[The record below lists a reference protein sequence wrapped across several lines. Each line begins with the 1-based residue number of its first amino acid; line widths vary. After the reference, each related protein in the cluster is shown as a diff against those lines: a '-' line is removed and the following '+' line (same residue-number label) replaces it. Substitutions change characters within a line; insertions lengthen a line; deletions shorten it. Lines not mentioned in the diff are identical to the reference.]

1 MLILGLS
8 SFKHDT
14 AAALFEDG
22 TIKAAIEEDKLT
34 RSRSTDCPKMRSG
47 FAWRAQGPPGATW
60 TA

>member
-22 TIKAAIEEDKLT
+22 VVKAELPEGRPLVYFVTITDERKATVSTEHEELAEK
-34 RSRSTDCPKMRSG
+34 
-47 FAWRAQGPPGATW
+47 
-60 TA
+60 

>member
-22 TIKAAIEEDKLT
+22 TIRAAIEEDKLT
-34 RSRSTDCPKMRSG
+34 RSRSTGLPENAIRFCLDSV
-47 FAWRAQGPPGATW
+47 
-60 TA
+60 

>member
-22 TIKAAIEEDKLT
+22 IVKAAIEEDKRVL
-34 RSRSTDCPKMRSG
+34 RL
-47 FAWRAQGPPGATW
+47 
-60 TA
+60 